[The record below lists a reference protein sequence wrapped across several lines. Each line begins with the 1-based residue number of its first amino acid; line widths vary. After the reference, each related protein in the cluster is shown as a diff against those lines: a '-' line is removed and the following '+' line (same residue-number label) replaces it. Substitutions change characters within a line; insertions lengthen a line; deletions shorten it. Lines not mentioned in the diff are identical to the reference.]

1 VWPEADLRIHR
12 VDFDADFDFD
22 FDLDTVAGYRAGY
35 NSGILTLPIPA
46 KPDMTDKFE
55 QLVEIAQAMVAPG
68 KGILAIDESA
78 GTIQKRFDSVGIAST
93 EENRRD
99 YRSMMLSTPGLG
111 QFISGAILF
120 DETIRQSTA
129 DGTRLVDLMEQ
140 AGILPGIKVDKGAK
154 ALAGFEGEKVT
165 EGLDGLRER
174 LAEYV
179 ELGAKFA
186 KWRAVITIGD
196 DIPSRACI
204 DANAHA
210 LARYAA
216 LCQEAG
222 IVPIVEPEV
231 LMDGDHD
238 LDTSFDVTEATLKSL
253 FQQLYE
259 QNVMLEG
266 TVLKASMVI
275 SGSGA
280 SDRAGVDDVAEAT
293 VDCLLNA
300 VPASTAG
307 VVFLSGGQGDLE
319 ATRHLDAMNKMGD
332 MPWPLSFSYG
342 RALQAECL
350 KTWAADPK
358 ANHEKAQQILLHR
371 ARMNG
376 AATVG
381 EWDEDEERAG

>member
-1 VWPEADLRIHR
+1 
-12 VDFDADFDFD
+12 
-22 FDLDTVAGYRAGY
+22 
-35 NSGILTLPIPA
+35 
-46 KPDMTDKFE
+46 MTDHLE

-68 KGILAIDESA
+68 KGILAIDESS
-78 GTIQKRFDSVGIAST
+78 GTIKKRFDGVGVECT
-93 EENRRD
+93 EANRLD
-99 YRSMMLSTPGLG
+99 YRSMMLTTPGLG
-111 QFISGAILF
+111 QFISGAILY
-120 DETIRQSTA
+120 DETLRQTMP
-129 DGTRLVDLMEQ
+129 DGTPLVKLMEE
-140 AGILPGIKVDKGAK
+140 AGILPGIKVDTGAK
-154 ALAGFEGEKVT
+154 PLAGFEGEKVT

-179 ELGAKFA
+179 ELGAKFC

-222 IVPIVEPEV
+222 LVPIVEPEV

-238 LDTSFDVTEATLKSL
+238 LDTCFDVTEAALKAV
-253 FQQLYE
+253 FNALYD

-266 TVLKASMVI
+266 CVLKPSMVI
-275 SGSGA
+275 SGSDA
-280 SDRAGVDDVAEAT
+280 DDRAGFEEVAEAT

-300 VPASTAG
+300 VPAATAG
-307 VVFLSGGQGDLE
+307 IVFLSGGQGDVE

-358 ANHEKAQQILLHR
+358 GNREKAQQVLLHR
-371 ARMNG
+371 ARMNS
-376 AATVG
+376 AASLG
-381 EWDEDEERAG
+381 EWDEEEENGG

>member
-1 VWPEADLRIHR
+1 
-12 VDFDADFDFD
+12 
-22 FDLDTVAGYRAGY
+22 
-35 NSGILTLPIPA
+35 
-46 KPDMTDKFE
+46 MTDRLE

-68 KGILAIDESA
+68 KGILAIDEST
-78 GTIQKRFDSVGIAST
+78 GTIKKRFDSVKVECT
-93 EENRRD
+93 EANRLD
-99 YRSMMLSTPGLG
+99 YRSMMLTTPDLG
-111 QFISGAILF
+111 QFISGAILY
-120 DETIRQSTA
+120 DETIRQKMP
-129 DGTRLVDLMEQ
+129 DGTPLVKLMEQ
-140 AGILPGIKVDKGAK
+140 AGILPGIKVDTGAK
-154 ALAGFEGEKVT
+154 DMAGFDGEKVT

-179 ELGAKFA
+179 ELGAKFC

-196 DIPSRACI
+196 EIPSRACI

-222 IVPIVEPEV
+222 LVPIVEPEV

-238 LDTSFDVTEATLKSL
+238 LDTSFDVTEAALKSL
-253 FQQLYE
+253 FNALYE

-266 TVLKASMVI
+266 CVLKPSMVI
-275 SGSGA
+275 SGSTA
-280 SDRAGVDDVAEAT
+280 DDRASMEEVAEAT

-300 VPASTAG
+300 VPAAVAG
-307 VVFLSGGQGDLE
+307 IVFLSGGQGDVE

-350 KTWAADPK
+350 KTWAADPRGNRE
-358 ANHEKAQQILLHR
+358 AAQQVLLHR
-371 ARMNG
+371 ARMNS
-376 AATVG
+376 AASLG
-381 EWDEDEERAG
+381 EWEEDEEENG